1 MSQFKR
7 RNKKFSLSQ
16 ACECF
21 VGFADGVNQR
31 VDLFLPVHA
40 RGRNCFRAD
49 ASNPDFAAHSREGK
63 QTFSFVRIIRNQ
75 FDNLIV
81 SSDTKIQYCTL
92 CAWARSCIVHFSS
105 GGGSHRGIEGQA
117 RLRPP
122 TRPPPLRLRSRKE
135 SGNLSPNVQSAFTA
149 R

>member
-1 MSQFKR
+1 MFYFFNLL
-7 RNKKFSLSQ
+7 NKSVLEQQSIYFLLVKSNQYEAIKKEEDKIISLSQ

-21 VGFADGVNQR
+21 VAFADGVNQR

-81 SSDTKIQYCTL
+81 SSDTEDQYCSL
-92 CAWARSCIVHFSS
+92 C
-105 GGGSHRGIEGQA
+105 E
-117 RLRPP
+117 
-122 TRPPPLRLRSRKE
+122 
-135 SGNLSPNVQSAFTA
+135 
-149 R
+149 